1 MRILGQIAIISVILL
16 VSYQLGL
23 VLYASGLWDVEPIF
37 GAIIFGGLAVLLI
50 FDGKAFLD
58 VFVKEEDDVAD
69 DDDERIDR
77 RS

>member
-1 MRILGQIAIISVILL
+1 MRRLGQAAIISVVLF
-16 VSYQLGL
+16 VSYLLSL
-23 VLYASGLWDVEPIF
+23 VLYASGVWDVEPPL

-58 VFVKEEDDVAD
+58 AFTDAEDDVVD
-69 DDDERIDR
+69 DNDERIDR